1 MQISNGYLVG
11 QAPAMAAVGT
21 TVATAA
27 GSTRQSADRPVRFV
41 PGRLLAR
48 LGLSAWLLV
57 APAAFAGAVDQDVAT
72 APPHWPA
79 GMYERF
85 DAYNRSFGGEKPVGR
100 GKTGIVIGIQSA
112 LGVGAALRAL
122 QVGGNAMD
130 AALTGALAQVA
141 VQGGY
146 GSSFAGWMTLIY
158 YDAGSGELHTMNAA
172 MNRVLGETDPLTIP
186 PPGASNG
193 RGVQVPGFMAG
204 VRSAHDRFG
213 SLPWPVLFEPAIH
226 FAEAGFAMQS
236 RLAGMIRDR
245 AGVLAKRPDWSSVFL
260 KAGGEP
266 YRTGETFRQPALAQT
281 LRKVADRGAGYMYG
295 GEWAQA
301 FVDAVQREGGKLTM
315 ADLARYEVLWQRPA
329 TAEYGGHTVATLGP
343 PNWGGLATLEMLRL
357 LDEAGLGRGTHY
369 ASDARTL
376 REFIRISRIHAV
388 LGTLDMGGE
397 VPDRVVATWFPE
409 LDRSP
414 ARRLTPEWAR
424 SVRSLMESDAW
435 PEYERSA
442 AAGIL
447 ETRSIWSS
455 YFDILKES
463 DAEASRPQRSDIVIA
478 VDAAGNV
485 ACLLH
490 TIDAIAWGFGLM
502 VGGVSVGDSG
512 SFQQHAI
519 AATPAGGR
527 IAETSTPIL
536 ALKAGRPAFA
546 FNLVGSWLPPT
557 AAMHVYNTL
566 VHGMSPQESLHA
578 GEIWR
583 IEPERNRLTQLI
595 AEGAFD
601 PELIEAVRRS
611 PLDIEIRP
619 AAEHYGRSSYTGI
632 LAIDPDSGA
641 LTGAISPAFNGAAE
655 GY

>member
-1 MQISNGYLVG
+1 M
-11 QAPAMAAVGT
+11 AM
-21 TVATAA
+21 
-27 GSTRQSADRPVRFV
+27 RQSPDAPGRFV
-41 PGRLLAR
+41 PGQRLAGLW
-48 LGLSAWLLV
+48 LSAWLLV
-57 APAAFAGAVDQDVAT
+57 APAAFAGEVGQGAAI
-72 APPHWPA
+72 APPQWPEGA
-79 GMYERF
+79 YERF

-100 GKTGIVIGIQSA
+100 GKTGIVVGIQSA
-112 LGVGAALRAL
+112 LGVGAALRTL

-158 YDAGSGELHTMNAA
+158 YDAGSGELHAMNAA

-204 VRSAHDRFG
+204 VQSAYDRFG
-213 SLPWPVLFEPAIH
+213 SLPWPALFEPAIH
-226 FAEAGFAMQS
+226 FAEAGFEMPS

-245 AGVLAKRPDWSSVFL
+245 AGVLAMRPDWSSVFL

-266 YRTGETFRQPALAQT
+266 YRKGEVFRQPALART
-281 LRKVADRGAGYMYG
+281 LRKVADRGAGHMYR

-301 FVDAVQREGGKLTM
+301 FVDAVWREGGRLTM
-315 ADLARYEVLWQRPA
+315 ADLARYEVLWQPPV
-329 TAEYGGHTVATLGP
+329 TAEYGGYTVATLGP

-357 LDEAGLGRGTHY
+357 LDEAGLDRSTHY

-376 REFIRISRIHAV
+376 REFIRISRIHAL

-397 VPDRVVATWFPE
+397 VPDRVVETSFPG

-414 ARRLTPEWAR
+414 AHRLTPEWAAT
-424 SVRSLMESDAW
+424 VRSMMESEAW
-435 PEYERSA
+435 PDYERSA

-447 ETRSIWSS
+447 ETRSIWNS

-463 DAEASRPQRSDIVIA
+463 DAKASRPERSDIVIA

-490 TIDAIAWGFGLM
+490 TIDAIAWGFGLT
-502 VGGVSVGDSG
+502 VDGVSVGDSG

-527 IAETSTPIL
+527 IADTSTPIL

-546 FNLVGSWLPPT
+546 YNLVGSWLPPT
-557 AAMHVYNTL
+557 AALHLYNTL
-566 VHGMSPQESLHA
+566 VHGMSPVESLRA

-583 IEPERNRLTQLI
+583 IEPAPNALKQLI

-601 PELIEAVRRS
+601 PELIEALRRWR
-611 PLDIEIRP
+611 LDIDIRP
-619 AAEHYGRSSYTGI
+619 ATEHYGRSSYTGI
-632 LAIDPDSGA
+632 LHIDPDSRT